1 MRSYLLCSLVLLLCT
16 CVRAQNNQVVGKSNS
31 QTVRLSASQT
41 ESIYNT
47 MFSLSKIRG
56 AESIFDSKLG
66 LVHSPGGLALGD
78 EKIAKELWHLLD

>member
-1 MRSYLLCSLVLLLCT
+1 
-16 CVRAQNNQVVGKSNS
+16 
-31 QTVRLSASQT
+31 
-41 ESIYNT
+41 